1 MLGDAFLLLNS
12 ALNYAADTADRI
24 FTAVGNAQG
33 AILAMFVVYTS
44 YRFFLKP
51 ILGGAGSD
59 RVGRN
64 NHNNRPYNYKV
75 NEYSSSNSSD
85 LTKV

>member
-1 MLGDAFLLLNS
+1 MLSSAFSLLSESIYNAS
-12 ALNYAADTADRI
+12 DVAGRI

-33 AILAMFVVYTS
+33 AILAVFVIYTS

-59 RVGRN
+59 RVSKSN
-64 NHNNRPYNYKV
+64 PWQHYKV
-75 NEYSSSNSSD
+75 NESGSSNSKD
-85 LTKV
+85 ITTR